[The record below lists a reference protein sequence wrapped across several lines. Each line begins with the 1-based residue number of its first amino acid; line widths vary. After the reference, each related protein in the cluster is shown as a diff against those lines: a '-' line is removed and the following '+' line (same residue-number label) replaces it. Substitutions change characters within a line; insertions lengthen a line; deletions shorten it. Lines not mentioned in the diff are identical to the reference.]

1 MRRILAIVFTAVVFT
16 ALAHAQI
23 PTGGNI
29 FVGYSH
35 FSANI
40 APNIATSNSTGFNGW
55 NGSLEGKIFPF
66 VGIVADISGFYG
78 SQNVPILPPASLCP
92 SSCPPN
98 PSYDTKIY
106 TAMFGPRVSFSV
118 RTFRPFAHLLVGAGH
133 TTGSIDGSN
142 TSVADAIGGGLDY
155 HLIPL
160 IAWRFQA
167 DDLQTR
173 FFGTTQNSLRISTGV
188 VFHF

>member
-1 MRRILAIVFTAVVFT
+1 MRQFLALSVVVFSLG
-16 ALAHAQI
+16 ALASAQV
-23 PTGGNI
+23 PTAGNI
-29 FVGYSH
+29 FVGYSR
-35 FSANI
+35 FSANL
-40 APNIATSNSTGFNGW
+40 AANVPASNSTSFNGW

-66 VGIVADISGFYG
+66 VGIVADVAGFYG
-78 SQNVPILPPASLCP
+78 SQNVLIATPACP
-92 SSCPPN
+92 SCPPVN
-98 PSYDTKIY
+98 ATYDTKIY

-118 RTFRPFAHLLVGAGH
+118 RKFRPFAHLLVGAGH
-133 TTGSIDGSN
+133 TSGSIDGSN

-173 FFGTTQNSLRISTGV
+173 FFGTTQNSLRFSTGV
-188 VFHF
+188 VFRF

>member
-1 MRRILAIVFTAVVFT
+1 MRRFLAIFFMVITLSV
-16 ALAHAQI
+16 LANAQV
-23 PTGGNI
+23 PTSGNI
-29 FVGYSH
+29 FLGYSR
-35 FSANI
+35 FSANL
-40 APNIATSNSTGFNGW
+40 APNVTTSNNTDFNGW

-66 VGIVADISGFYG
+66 VGIVADVAGFYG
-78 SQNVPILPPASLCP
+78 TQNVPITVPVCIG
-92 SSCPPN
+92 CPPVN
-98 PSYDTKIY
+98 SNFDTKIY

-118 RTFRPFAHLLVGAGH
+118 KKFRPFAHVLLGAGH
-133 TTGSIDGSN
+133 TSGSINGSN
-142 TSVADAIGGGLDY
+142 TSFADAIGGGLDY

-173 FFGTTQNSLRISTGV
+173 FFSTTQNSLRFSTGI